1 MPDGEQG
8 LQGHSK
14 EALFECYL
22 KPRRA
27 NDTHTVDIHYVGLQM
42 QSIQMCNEKYDYN
55 DYMILTYDDM
65 EWCSVMI
72 SVPKIHVMKLR
83 VMIFKLSIEIDNWRI
98 KKDDFDFNFDFDCAF
113 ELSIETD
120 KRRDWWR

>member
-14 EALFECYL
+14 ETLFECYL

-42 QSIQMCNEKYDYN
+42 QSIQMCDEKYDY
-55 DYMILTYDDM
+55 ILNNLLMVIRSD
-65 EWCSVMI
+65 
-72 SVPKIHVMKLR
+72 
-83 VMIFKLSIEIDNWRI
+83 
-98 KKDDFDFNFDFDCAF
+98 AQ
-113 ELSIETD
+113 
-120 KRRDWWR
+120 

>member
-27 NDTHTVDIHYVGLQM
+27 NDTHTHTHTLTLDTHYVGLQM
-42 QSIQMCNEKYDYN
+42 QSIQMCDVKYD
-55 DYMILTYDDM
+55 D
-65 EWCSVMI
+65 
-72 SVPKIHVMKLR
+72 
-83 VMIFKLSIEIDNWRI
+83 
-98 KKDDFDFNFDFDCAF
+98 
-113 ELSIETD
+113 
-120 KRRDWWR
+120 